1 MPAQLPTSVEQTL
14 PPDPLTELTR
24 AKELQRRSRD
34 DLYAVLDAALIA
46 HVGFVRDGFPVV
58 IPMAYCRDGDTL
70 LVHGSTGAGISRAA
84 GAGIPMSATVTVL
97 DGLVYEGTLFDST
110 LNYRS
115 AMAFGLAVPVP
126 DDDRERTVRL
136 ISERLMPGRW
146 AEVPVPTRKQLAAT
160 AVLRLPLDRAS
171 VKIRSGP
178 PSEDPTPGLWTGHVP
193 IHLAIGAP
201 VTQDGV
207 DAPVSASVPG
217 ALAVFADQFGR
228 LPA

>member
-1 MPAQLPTSVEQTL
+1 MPAQLPTSVGQAP

-24 AKELQRRSRD
+24 AKELQRRGRD

-84 GAGIPMSATVTVL
+84 GTGIPMSATVTVL

-115 AMAFGLAVPVP
+115 AMAFGLAIPVP
-126 DDDRERTVRL
+126 DSDRERTVRL

-171 VKIRSGP
+171 VKIRSGA
-178 PSEDPTPGLWTGHVP
+178 PSEDPTPELWTGHVP

-201 VTQDGV
+201 VTQGGV

-217 ALAVFADQFGR
+217 ALAAFADRFGR
-228 LPA
+228 LPD